1 MREFSLVAALIGL
14 LATTIVLAQ
23 EEPAPPATSLVLAEG
38 QNPAGRTNPF
48 APLAGDAGTTAWPA
62 GASPELT
69 TADAVAA
76 PVRTESS
83 AAPRLNG
90 ILYCDSRPLAVI
102 SDLIVGLGDEVGGL
116 RVTRIETDRVLLV
129 GPGGTFAMTPLRPEA
144 HRVPR
149 QAAGVAAAPQAEV
162 TGGGPAGSDP
172 APPADAAAEEMNH
185 ATGGKDIP

>member
-1 MREFSLVAALIGL
+1 VREFSLVAALIGL

-23 EEPAPPATSLVLAEG
+23 EEPALPATSLVLAEG
-38 QNPAGRTNPF
+38 ESPAGRTNPF
-48 APLAGDAGTTAWPA
+48 APLAGDAGTTPGAPGPA
-62 GASPELT
+62 GASPEAT
-69 TADAVAA
+69 IADAAAA
-76 PVRTESS
+76 PARTDSS

-102 SDLIVGLGDEVGGL
+102 SDRIVGLGDEVGGL

-144 HRVPR
+144 HPAPR
-149 QAAGVAAAPQAEV
+149 QAAGVAAMPQPEM
-162 TGGGPAGSDP
+162 TAGVP
-172 APPADAAAEEMNH
+172 AEEMNH